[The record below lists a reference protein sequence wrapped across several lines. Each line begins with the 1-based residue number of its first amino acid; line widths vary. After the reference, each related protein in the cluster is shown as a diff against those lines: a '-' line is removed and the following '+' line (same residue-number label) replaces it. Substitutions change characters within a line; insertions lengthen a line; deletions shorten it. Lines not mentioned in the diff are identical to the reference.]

1 MKPYTVKVIDIDDIL
16 DELFFQDDIGSREQ
30 ITEKISMA
38 NWTYGDTPFE
48 GGTPYTFV
56 DIDAFI
62 EFLRDCVSNE
72 IVGSLTNEQVNTI
85 QALLP
90 EDVYVNLGARR

>member
-1 MKPYTVKVIDIDDIL
+1 MKPHTLQVIDIDDIL
-16 DELFFQDDIGSREQ
+16 DELFGDDVD
-30 ITEKISMA
+30 SMNQLVDELA
-38 NWTYGDTPFE
+38 MASWSYGDTPYE
-48 GGTPYTFV
+48 IAVASSTLV

-85 QALLP
+85 QALIP
-90 EDVYVNLGARR
+90 VDIYVNLEAR